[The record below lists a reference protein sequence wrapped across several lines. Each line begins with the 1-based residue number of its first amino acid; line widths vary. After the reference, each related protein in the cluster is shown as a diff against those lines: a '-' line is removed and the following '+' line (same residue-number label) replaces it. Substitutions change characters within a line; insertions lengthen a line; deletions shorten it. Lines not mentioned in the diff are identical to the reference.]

1 VKLVST
7 ALRALS
13 ARFEPTALAC
23 QHFSFSLSCLAVQ
36 RMRNRCLRRSGSTL
50 VGRLPHDLAEM
61 LRSHRAQRGGGLTS
75 AGEAGAC

>member
-1 VKLVST
+1 V
-7 ALRALS
+7 ALS
-13 ARFEPTALAC
+13 RCRFGPATNMSLPYE
-23 QHFSFSLSCLAVQ
+23 HFSFSLSCLAVQ